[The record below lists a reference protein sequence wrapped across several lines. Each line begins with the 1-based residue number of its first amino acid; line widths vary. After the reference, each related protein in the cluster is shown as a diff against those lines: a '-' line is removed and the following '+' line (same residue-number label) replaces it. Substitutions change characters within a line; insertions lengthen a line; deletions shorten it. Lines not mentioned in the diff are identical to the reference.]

1 MLRIHHLGA
10 LTLSMAA
17 ASLSLSAHSATEIDW
32 WHAMGGELGNKV
44 DEIAANFNESQD
56 EYVVKPS
63 FRGNYSETMTG
74 AIAAFRANE
83 APAIVQIYE
92 VGTATMM
99 NAKGAIVPVHE
110 LMAESD
116 LDFDPDAFLSAVTGY
131 YTTPEGQMLS
141 MPFNSSTPV
150 VYVNRDIMAEAGVEE
165 VPATWEGL
173 GETLGTIVDSGAA
186 ECGMT
191 TTWPSW
197 IQLENFSARHDIPFA
212 SQQNGFGGLDARL
225 KINETAAV
233 DHIQRLADWQQDGR
247 FDYGGRFD
255 EAAPAFYTGRC
266 AMMMASSASLAGVRS
281 NAEGFEFSVESL
293 PYSSE
298 VIETPQNSIIGGA
311 SLWVLEGQSDEV
323 YQGVAEFFDY
333 LSSAEVQADW
343 HQFSG
348 YLPITQAAYDLG
360 QEQGFYDDNPGSAVS
375 IEQMTGVTPTA
386 NSKGLRL
393 GNMPQIRDVLEE
405 QLEKIFNGDVEV
417 QEGLDEAVRRSNEL
431 LERFQQAN
439 G

>member
-1 MLRIHHLGA
+1 MPRLYAGA
-10 LTLSMAA
+10 LTLGMAA
-17 ASLSLSAHSATEIDW
+17 AGLSLSAHGATEIAW

-44 DEIAANFNESQD
+44 DEIAADFNASQD
-56 EYVVKPS
+56 DYVVEPS

-74 AIAAFRANE
+74 AIAAFRAGE

-99 NAKGAIVPVHE
+99 NAEGAIVPVHE
-110 LMAESD
+110 LMSESGQD
-116 LDFDPDAFLSAVTGY
+116 VDPGAFLPAVTGY
-131 YTTPEGQMLS
+131 YTDADGRMLS

-150 VYVNRDIMAEAGVEE
+150 VYVNRDILDQAGVDE
-165 VPATWEGL
+165 VPTTWQGL
-173 GETLGTIVDSGAA
+173 GETLGRIVDSGAA

-197 IQLENFSARHDIPFA
+197 IQLENFSARNDLPFA
-212 SQQNGFGGLDARL
+212 TEQNGFGGLEARL
-225 KINETAAV
+225 SIADTAAV

-255 EAAPAFYTGRC
+255 DAAPAFYTGRC
-266 AMMMASSASLAGVRS
+266 AMLMASSASLAGVRA
-281 NAEGFEFSVESL
+281 NAEDFDFSVAPL
-293 PYSSE
+293 PYDSDL
-298 VIETPQNSIIGGA
+298 VDTPQNSIIGGA
-311 SLWVLEGQSDEV
+311 SLWVLAGKSDEV
-323 YQGVAEFFDY
+323 YQGVARFFDY

-348 YLPITQAAYDLG
+348 YLPITQAAYELG
-360 QEQGFYDDNPGSAVS
+360 QQQGFYEQNPGSAVA

-393 GNMPQIRDVLEE
+393 GNMPQIRDVIEE
-405 QLEKIFNGDVEV
+405 QLERIFNGDASAE
-417 QEGLDEAVRRSNEL
+417 EGLSEAVRRGNEL

>member
-1 MLRIHHLGA
+1 MPRLYAGA
-10 LTLSMAA
+10 LTLGMAA
-17 ASLSLSAHSATEIDW
+17 AGLSLSAHGATEIAW

-44 DEIAANFNESQD
+44 DEIAADFNASQD
-56 EYVVKPS
+56 DYVVEPS

-74 AIAAFRANE
+74 AIAAFRAGE

-99 NAKGAIVPVHE
+99 NAEGAIVPVHE
-110 LMAESD
+110 LMSESGQD
-116 LDFDPDAFLSAVTGY
+116 VDPGAFLPAVTGY
-131 YTTPEGQMLS
+131 YTDADGRMLS

-150 VYVNRDIMAEAGVEE
+150 VYVNRDILDQAGVDE
-165 VPATWEGL
+165 VPTTWQGL
-173 GETLGTIVDSGAA
+173 GETLGRIVDSGAA

-197 IQLENFSARHDIPFA
+197 IQLENFSARNDLPFA
-212 SQQNGFGGLDARL
+212 TEQNGFGGLEARL
-225 KINETAAV
+225 SIDDTAAV

-255 EAAPAFYTGRC
+255 DAAPAFYTGRC
-266 AMMMASSASLAGVRS
+266 AMLMASSASLAGVRA
-281 NAEGFEFSVESL
+281 NAEDFDFSVAPL
-293 PYSSE
+293 PYDSDL
-298 VIETPQNSIIGGA
+298 VDTPQNSIIGGA
-311 SLWVLEGQSDEV
+311 SLWVLAGKSDEV
-323 YQGVAEFFDY
+323 YQGVARFFDY

-348 YLPITQAAYDLG
+348 YLPITQAAYELG
-360 QEQGFYDDNPGSAVS
+360 QQQGFYEQNPGSAVA

-393 GNMPQIRDVLEE
+393 GNMPQIRDVIEE
-405 QLEKIFNGDVEV
+405 QLERIFNGDASAE
-417 QEGLDEAVRRSNEL
+417 EGLSEAVRRGNEL

>member
-1 MLRIHHLGA
+1 MPRLHVGA
-10 LTLSMAA
+10 LTLGMAA
-17 ASLSLSAHSATEIDW
+17 AGLSLSAQGATEIAW

-44 DEIAANFNESQD
+44 DEIAADFNASQD
-56 EYVVKPS
+56 DYVVKPS

-74 AIAAFRANE
+74 AIAAFRAGE

-99 NAKGAIVPVHE
+99 NAEGAIVPVHE
-110 LMAESD
+110 LMSESG
-116 LDFDPDAFLSAVTGY
+116 LDFDPDAFLPAVTGY
-131 YTTPEGQMLS
+131 YTDANGQMLS

-150 VYVNRDIMAEAGVEE
+150 VYVNRDILAEAGVDE
-165 VPATWEGL
+165 VPTTWQGL
-173 GETLGTIVDSGAA
+173 GETLGRIVDSGAA

-197 IQLENFSARHDIPFA
+197 IQLENFSARNDLPFA
-212 SQQNGFGGLDARL
+212 TEQNGFGGLGARL
-225 KINETAAV
+225 TINDTAAV

-266 AMMMASSASLAGVRS
+266 AMLMASSASLAGVRA
-281 NAEGFEFSVESL
+281 NAEDFDFSVAPL
-293 PYSSE
+293 PYDDAL
-298 VIETPQNSIIGGA
+298 IDTPQNSIIGGA
-311 SLWVLEGQSDEV
+311 SLWVLSGKSDEV
-323 YQGVAEFFDY
+323 YQGVARFFDY

-348 YLPITQAAYDLG
+348 YLPITQAAYELG
-360 QEQGFYDDNPGSAVS
+360 QQQGFYEQNPGSAVA

-393 GNMPQIRDVLEE
+393 GNMPQIRDVIEE
-405 QLEKIFNGDVEV
+405 QLERIFNGDVSA
-417 QEGLDEAVRRSNEL
+417 QEGLDEAVRRGNEL
-431 LERFQQAN
+431 LQRFQQAN

>member
-1 MLRIHHLGA
+1 MPRLYAGA
-10 LTLSMAA
+10 LTLGMAA
-17 ASLSLSAHSATEIDW
+17 AGLSLSAHGATEIAW

-44 DEIAANFNESQD
+44 DEIAADFNASQD
-56 EYVVKPS
+56 DYVVEPS

-74 AIAAFRANE
+74 AIAAFRAGE

-99 NAKGAIVPVHE
+99 NAEGAIVPVHE
-110 LMAESD
+110 LMSESGQD
-116 LDFDPDAFLSAVTGY
+116 VDPGAFLPAVTGY
-131 YTTPEGQMLS
+131 YTDADGRMLS

-150 VYVNRDIMAEAGVEE
+150 VYVNRDILDEAGVDA
-165 VPATWEGL
+165 VPTTWQGL
-173 GETLGTIVDSGAA
+173 GETLGRIVDSGAA

-197 IQLENFSARHDIPFA
+197 IQLENFSARNDLPFA
-212 SQQNGFGGLDARL
+212 TEQNGFGGLEARL
-225 KINETAAV
+225 SIDDTAAV

-255 EAAPAFYTGRC
+255 DAAPAFYTGRC
-266 AMMMASSASLAGVRS
+266 AMLMASSASLAGVRA
-281 NAEGFEFSVESL
+281 NAEDFDFSVAPL
-293 PYSSE
+293 PYDSDL
-298 VIETPQNSIIGGA
+298 VDTPQNSIIGGA
-311 SLWVLEGQSDEV
+311 SLWVLAGKSDEV
-323 YQGVAEFFDY
+323 YQGVARFFDY

-348 YLPITQAAYDLG
+348 YLPITQAAYELG
-360 QEQGFYDDNPGSAVS
+360 QQQGFYEQNPGSAVA

-386 NSKGLRL
+386 ISKGLRL
-393 GNMPQIRDVLEE
+393 GNMPQIRDVIEE
-405 QLEKIFNGDVEV
+405 QLERIFNGDVSA
-417 QEGLDEAVRRSNEL
+417 QDGLSEAVRRGNAL

>member
-1 MLRIHHLGA
+1 MPRLYAGA
-10 LTLSMAA
+10 LTLGMAA
-17 ASLSLSAHSATEIDW
+17 AGLSLSAHGATEIAW

-44 DEIAANFNESQD
+44 DEIAADFNASQD
-56 EYVVKPS
+56 DYVVEPS

-74 AIAAFRANE
+74 AIAAFRAGE

-99 NAKGAIVPVHE
+99 NAEGAIVPVHE
-110 LMAESD
+110 LMSESGQD
-116 LDFDPDAFLSAVTGY
+116 VDPGAFLPAVTGY
-131 YTTPEGQMLS
+131 YTDADGRMLS

-150 VYVNRDIMAEAGVEE
+150 VYVNRDILDEAGVDA
-165 VPATWEGL
+165 VPTTWQGL
-173 GETLGTIVDSGAA
+173 GETLGRIVDSGAA

-197 IQLENFSARHDIPFA
+197 IQLENFSARNDLPFA
-212 SQQNGFGGLDARL
+212 TEQNGFGGLEARL
-225 KINETAAV
+225 SIDDTAAV

-255 EAAPAFYTGRC
+255 DAAPAFYTGRC
-266 AMMMASSASLAGVRS
+266 AMLMASSASLAGVRA
-281 NAEGFEFSVESL
+281 NAEDFDFSVAPL
-293 PYSSE
+293 PYDSDL
-298 VIETPQNSIIGGA
+298 VDTPQNSIIGGA
-311 SLWVLEGQSDEV
+311 SLWVLAGKSDEV
-323 YQGVAEFFDY
+323 YQGVARFFDY

-348 YLPITQAAYDLG
+348 YLPITQAAYELG
-360 QEQGFYDDNPGSAVS
+360 QQQGFYEQNPGSAVA

-393 GNMPQIRDVLEE
+393 GNMPQIRDVIEE
-405 QLEKIFNGDVEV
+405 QLERIFNGDVSA
-417 QEGLDEAVRRSNEL
+417 QDGLSEAVRRGNAL

>member
-1 MLRIHHLGA
+1 MSRIHAGA
-10 LTLSMAA
+10 LTLGMAA
-17 ASLSLSAHSATEIDW
+17 AGLSLSAQGATEIAW

-44 DEIAANFNESQD
+44 DEIAKNFNESQD
-56 EYVVKPS
+56 DYTVKPS
-63 FRGNYSETMTG
+63 FRGNYSETMTS

-99 NAKGAIVPVHE
+99 NAEGAIVPAHE
-110 LMAESD
+110 LMAESG
-116 LDFDPDAFLSAVTGY
+116 LDFDPDAFLPAVTGY
-131 YTTPEGQMLS
+131 YTTSDGQMLS

-150 VYVNRDIMAEAGVEE
+150 VYVNRDILAEAGVDE

-173 GETLGTIVDSGAA
+173 GETLGQIVDSGAA

-197 IQLENFSARHDIPFA
+197 IQLENFSARHDLPFA
-212 SQQNGFGGLDARL
+212 TEENGFGGLGARL
-225 KINETAAV
+225 TLNETAAV
-233 DHIQRLADWQQDGR
+233 DHIQRLTDWQQDGR

-266 AMMMASSASLAGVRS
+266 AMLMASSASLAGVRA
-281 NAEGFEFSVESL
+281 NAKDFEFSVAPL

-298 VIETPQNSIIGGA
+298 LIDTPQNSIIGGA
-311 SLWVLEGQSDEV
+311 SLWVLAGQNDEV

-348 YLPITQAAYDLG
+348 YLPITEAAYELG
-360 QEQGFYDDNPGSAVS
+360 QEQGFYEENPGSDVS

-393 GNMPQIRDVLEE
+393 GNMPQIRDVIEE
-405 QLEKIFNGDVEV
+405 QLEKIFNGDIGV
-417 QEGLDEAVRRSNEL
+417 QEGMDEAVRRSNEL

>member
-1 MLRIHHLGA
+1 MPRLYAGA
-10 LTLSMAA
+10 LTLGMAA
-17 ASLSLSAHSATEIDW
+17 AGLSLSAHGATEIAW

-44 DEIAANFNESQD
+44 DEIAADFNTSQD
-56 EYVVKPS
+56 DYVVEPS

-74 AIAAFRANE
+74 AIAAFRAGE

-99 NAKGAIVPVHE
+99 NAEGAIVPVHE
-110 LMAESD
+110 LMSESGQD
-116 LDFDPDAFLSAVTGY
+116 VDPDAFLPAVTGY
-131 YTTPEGQMLS
+131 YTDADGRMLS

-150 VYVNRDIMAEAGVEE
+150 VYVNRDILDEAGVDA
-165 VPATWEGL
+165 VPTTWQGL
-173 GETLGTIVDSGAA
+173 GETLGRIVDSGAA

-197 IQLENFSARHDIPFA
+197 IQLENFSARNDLPFA
-212 SQQNGFGGLDARL
+212 TEQNGFGGLEARL
-225 KINETAAV
+225 SIDDTAAV

-255 EAAPAFYTGRC
+255 DAAPAFYTGRC
-266 AMMMASSASLAGVRS
+266 AMLMASSASLAGVRA
-281 NAEGFEFSVESL
+281 NAEDFDFSVAPL
-293 PYSSE
+293 PYDSDL
-298 VIETPQNSIIGGA
+298 VDTPQNSIIGGA
-311 SLWVLEGQSDEV
+311 SLWVLAGKSDEV
-323 YQGVAEFFDY
+323 YQGVARFFDY

-348 YLPITQAAYDLG
+348 YLPITQAAYELG
-360 QEQGFYDDNPGSAVS
+360 QQKGFYEQNPGSAVA

-393 GNMPQIRDVLEE
+393 GNMPQIRDVIEE
-405 QLEKIFNGDVEV
+405 QLERIFNGDVSA
-417 QEGLDEAVRRSNEL
+417 QDGLSEAVRRGNAL

>member
-1 MLRIHHLGA
+1 MPRLYAGA
-10 LTLSMAA
+10 LTLGMAA
-17 ASLSLSAHSATEIDW
+17 AGLSLSAHGATEIAW

-44 DEIAANFNESQD
+44 DEIAADFNASQD
-56 EYVVKPS
+56 DYVVEPS

-74 AIAAFRANE
+74 AIAAFRAGE

-99 NAKGAIVPVHE
+99 NAEGAILPVHE
-110 LMAESD
+110 LMNESGQ
-116 LDFDPDAFLSAVTGY
+116 DFDPGAFLPAVTGY
-131 YTTPEGQMLS
+131 YTDADGRMLS

-150 VYVNRDIMAEAGVEE
+150 VYVNRDILDEAGVDE
-165 VPATWEGL
+165 VPTTWQGL
-173 GETLGTIVDSGAA
+173 GETLGRIVDSGAA

-197 IQLENFSARHDIPFA
+197 IQLENFSARNNLPFA
-212 SQQNGFGGLDARL
+212 TEQNGFGGLEARL
-225 KINETAAV
+225 SIDDTAAV
-233 DHIQRLADWQQDGR
+233 DHIQRLADWQQNDR

-266 AMMMASSASLAGVRS
+266 AMLMASSASLAGVRA
-281 NAEGFEFSVESL
+281 NAEDFDFSVAPL
-293 PYSSE
+293 PYDSE
-298 VIETPQNSIIGGA
+298 RVDTPQNSIIGGA
-311 SLWVLEGQSDEV
+311 SLWVLAGKSDEV
-323 YQGVAEFFDY
+323 YRGVARFFDY

-348 YLPITQAAYDLG
+348 YLPITQAAYELG
-360 QEQGFYDDNPGSAVS
+360 QQQGFYEQHPGSAVA

-393 GNMPQIRDVLEE
+393 GNMPQIRDVIEE
-405 QLEKIFNGDVEV
+405 QLERIFNGDASAE
-417 QEGLDEAVRRSNEL
+417 EGLSEAVRRGNEL